1 MSAMINSPRLLGL
14 LAVLIPLF
22 VAGDY
27 FIRFQVILPGF
38 AELEQQEAV
47 KDVARCKNAIER
59 EILHVEKLTKDW
71 AVWDDLYQY
80 VLDGNKAF
88 AVSNFQWESLG
99 GAGIH
104 LLYVVNTEGKILY
117 GGVVDPST
125 MQMISLRQL
134 PAAFFPADHS
144 LLRSRGD
151 AISLS
156 GILLTDHGPLLLTSH
171 KILNSVGEGPSHGT
185 ILLGRFLGTATIEDL
200 RLQTRVNFTVRD
212 PLSTA
217 FSEQEERQVQALV
230 QGKQMN
236 EVVSE
241 EKILG
246 HSLLT
251 DLKGKPALLIT
262 ADLPRHIMERGRVAA
277 RFSSI
282 VLLSAVGLIIFA
294 SVVMALVSML
304 KAQRRQEEI
313 EALVEQRTD
322 ELRMSEERLHALAD
336 ASFEAIFLTEKGI
349 CLEQNRAAETLFGYS
364 FEEAVGRQA
373 NMWIAP
379 DERERVIRFTLEK
392 EERPYEV
399 TALRKD
405 GSAFPAQIQTREAEY
420 HGRKVWVSAVRDLTE
435 QKRVERDQQ
444 IMEDKL
450 RRSQKMEAL
459 GLMAGGVAHD
469 LNNILSG
476 IVNYPELIL
485 MGLPED
491 SPLSKPI
498 KAIRESGRNAAAV
511 VDDLLTLARGV
522 SSARENNN
530 LNTIITEYLESPEF
544 YTLQGLHGHVAI
556 RAELEPNLLNISCS
570 TIHIKKTV
578 MNLVTN
584 AAEAIRERG
593 EIVVSTRNQYCE
605 SHLPGYPEMRQGE
618 YVALSVADTG
628 MGIPKESIDR
638 IFEPFYSRKV
648 VGRSGTGL
656 GLAVAWNTV
665 HDHGGGIMV
674 QSSSGGTIFELYFPS
689 TREDL
694 STIPEFVDIEQ
705 FKGDGEK
712 ILVVDDDE
720 GQRTI
725 ALQILSL
732 LNYSGHAVDS
742 GEDALHYLGGETAD
756 LVILDMVMAPGMN
769 GCETY
774 RRILELH
781 PGQKAIITSGF
792 SESSDVQQTL
802 ALGARRFVKKPYLV
816 GMIAAVIHDTL
827 RNR

>member
-1 MSAMINSPRLLGL
+1 MSAMFKSHRLLFL
-14 LAVLIPLF
+14 LAILVPLF

-27 FIRFQVILPGF
+27 FIRFHVILPGF
-38 AELEQQEAV
+38 AELEQHETA
-47 KDVARCKNAIER
+47 KDIARCKNAIER
-59 EILHVEKLTKDW
+59 EILHVEKLSKDW

-80 VLDGNKAF
+80 VLDGNKPFVA
-88 AVSNFQWESLG
+88 SNFQWETLE
-99 GAGIH
+99 ATGIH
-104 LLYVVNTEGKILY
+104 LMYVINTEGK
-117 GGVVDPST
+117 VVYSGAINPST
-125 MQMISLRQL
+125 MRMVNLPQL
-134 PAAFFPADHS
+134 PADVFPTDHY
-144 LLRSRGD
+144 LLRYPGD
-151 AISLS
+151 AVSLS
-156 GILLTDHGPLLLTSH
+156 GVFLTNLGPLLLSSH
-171 KILNSVGEGPSHGT
+171 KILTSVGGGPSHGT
-185 ILLGRFLGTATIEDL
+185 LLLGRFLGSGVVMDL
-200 RLQTRVNFTVRD
+200 GQQTQVEFTVQD
-212 PLSTA
+212 ALSA
-217 FSEQEERQVQALV
+217 PFSEMDMKRVQAMAA
-230 QGKQMN
+230 GKQ
-236 EVVSE
+236 VVE
-241 EKILG
+241 IVDDMKILG
-246 HSLLT
+246 YGLIN
-251 DLKGKPALLIT
+251 DIQGRPALLIT
-262 ADLPRHIMERGRVAA
+262 ATLPRSIMERGRGIA

-282 VLLSAVGLIIFA
+282 VLLCAVGLIIFA
-294 SVVMALVSML
+294 SVVLALASIL
-304 KAQRRQEEI
+304 KSQRRQEEI

-322 ELRMSEERLHALAD
+322 ELRMSEERLYALSE
-336 ASFEAIFLTEKGI
+336 ASFEAIFLAEKGI
-349 CLEQNRAAETLFGYS
+349 CLEQNRAAEAMFGYS
-364 FEEAVGRQA
+364 LEEAVGRHI
-373 NMWIAP
+373 NMWIGP
-379 DERERVIRFTLEK
+379 DDRDRVTRFTLEK
-392 EERPYEV
+392 EERPYEA

-405 GSAFPAQIQTREAEY
+405 GSTFPAQIQTREARY
-420 HGRKVWVSAVRDLTE
+420 RGRKVRVSAVRDLTE
-435 QKRVERDQQ
+435 QKRAERDQQ
-444 IMEDKL
+444 VMEDKL

-491 SPLSKPI
+491 SPLAKPI

-530 LNTIITEYLESPEF
+530 LNTIVAEYLDSPEF
-544 YTLQGLHGHVAI
+544 HTLQGLHSHVAF
-556 RAELEPNLLNISCS
+556 RFEREPNLLNISCS

-593 EIVVSTRNQYCE
+593 EIIVSTRNQYCD
-605 SHLPGYPEMRQGE
+605 SHLPGYPEMQQGE
-618 YVALSVADTG
+618 YVVLSVADSG
-628 MGIPKESIDR
+628 MGIPEESLER

-665 HDHGGGIMV
+665 HDHGGGITV
-674 QSSSGGTIFELYFPS
+674 QSSSHGTIFELYFPA
-689 TREDL
+689 TRENL

-705 FKGDGEK
+705 FKGHREK

-742 GEDALHYLGGETAD
+742 GEEALHYLSGEKVD
-756 LVILDMVMAPGMN
+756 LVILDMVMTPGIN

-781 PGQKAIITSGF
+781 PGQKSIITSGF
-792 SESSDVQQTL
+792 SESTDVQQTL
-802 ALGARRFVKKPYLV
+802 ALGARRFVKKPYLI
-816 GMIAAVIHDTL
+816 GMIAAVIQDTL